1 MTRRWLPLFAFG
13 AGLCLATPVLPAAE
27 GPAVSIVIDPQA
39 PPLEQFAARE
49 LAGLLESLY
58 KAQATLGPQLPTQ
71 PEPTFVIG
79 SPATNRALAAV
90 ATTWPKLS
98 DQGHLL
104 RSVRLGDR
112 EVLAVGG
119 GSPVA
124 TLWAAYEVGHQLGA
138 RYLLHGDV
146 FPAEP
151 SPLTTANFD
160 LIFEPTLRLRT
171 WRTVNDFPIGPES
184 WGLAE
189 QKQMLRQLAKLKYN
203 RILVSIYPWQ
213 PFLHFEFKGVAKQ
226 TSLLWFGKTYRVDG
240 DIAGRGVFKGA
251 KVFENPDFAG
261 LTDYQARREAGERL
275 VGGILDT
282 AHELGMTTGLL
293 LSPLEF
299 PREFAPNLPGA
310 EAVHQLAS
318 LTIGP
323 GAQQRPGD
331 ETLQQLAK
339 AQLRGAL
346 DAYPQLDA
354 LYLTLPEF
362 PGWSTHAPEAWD
374 RLATRSKLSPKPR
387 LEELVQAA
395 RQRTVTV
402 SGDRGEAA
410 LRGNVAALD
419 FLQTLLADPAL
430 LRSSRGHT
438 VQPVLVSVDP
448 ALFPLLPQLVPGGA
462 GTLAFLDYT
471 ARKSAAQR
479 ELLRTLPASQL
490 DSSLILTLAD
500 DNVGVLPQSSVP
512 ALHEQLGELRAGGF
526 AGFSTRYWM
535 PGDLDYSAYYLS
547 RAAFDAEV
555 TPATALSGLVT
566 PLCGAG
572 AVDRLK
578 LVFASIEEATAL
590 IEQHDLGFAFPV
602 ASILRKHY
610 EGGDSVPEW
619 WGQVGQLYLRGMN
632 EAYRANQRST
642 LEGRTLTLYLARRL
656 DFAFNYMNCVE
667 ALRKAGIA
675 KRAGDAETHA
685 AQLQTAV
692 EALHDALNAQAA
704 VARSNSDRGVI
715 AVLNQYAYR
724 PLKQELEA
732 LDQE

>member
-1 MTRRWLPLFAFG
+1 MMRRWLPLRALW
-13 AGLCLATPVLPAAE
+13 AGVCLAAPLRGAD
-27 GPAVSIVIDPQA
+27 GPAVAIVSDPQS

-49 LAGLLESLY
+49 LASLLESLY
-58 KAQATLGPQLPTQ
+58 RARVTLGPGLPA
-71 PEPTFVIG
+71 EPCATFVVG
-79 SPATNRALAAV
+79 SPGTNRVLAPV
-90 ATTWPKLS
+90 ADGWPRLT

-104 RSVRLGDR
+104 RTVCLGDR

-124 TLWAAYEVGHQLGA
+124 TLWAAYEVGHQFGA
-138 RYLLHGDV
+138 RYLLHADV

-151 SPLTTANFD
+151 APLQTGGFD
-160 LIFEPTLRLRT
+160 LTFEPTLRLRT
-171 WRTVNDFPIGPES
+171 WRTLNDFPIGPES

-189 QKQMLRQLAKLKYN
+189 HRNLLRQLAKLKYN
-203 RILVSIYPWQ
+203 RVLVAVYPWQ
-213 PFLHFEFKGVAKQ
+213 PFLHYEFGGVTKQ
-226 TSLLWFGKTYRVDG
+226 TSLLWYGETYRIDG

-261 LTDYQARREAGERL
+261 LTGYQARRAAGERL

-299 PREFAPNLPGA
+299 PREFAPTLPGA
-310 EAVHQLAS
+310 EVVHQLGS

-323 GAQQRPGD
+323 GPQQAPGD
-331 ETLQQLAK
+331 ETLRNLAR

-362 PGWSTHAPEAWD
+362 PGWSTQAPQAWD
-374 RLATRSKLSPKPR
+374 RLAARSRLSPRP
-387 LEELVQAA
+387 ELAGLVAAA
-395 RQRTVTV
+395 RNRTTTV

-410 LRGNVAALD
+410 LRGNIAALD
-419 FLQTLLADPAL
+419 FLQTLLADPAV
-430 LRSSRGHT
+430 LRSSRGHR

-448 ALFPLLPQLVPGGA
+448 ALHPLLPKLLPEGA
-462 GTLAFLDYT
+462 GTLAFIDYT
-471 ARKSAAQR
+471 ARKSAAGK
-479 ELLRTLPASQL
+479 ELLRNLPPPRTEA
-490 DSSLILTLAD
+490 SLILTLAD

-547 RAAFDAEV
+547 RAAFDAGV
-555 TPATALSGLVT
+555 TPAAALSGLVT

-572 AVDRLK
+572 AVDRLQ
-578 LVFASIEEATAL
+578 LVFDSIEEATAL

-602 ASILRKHY
+602 ASILKKHY
-610 EGGDSVPEW
+610 ESGDTVPEW
-619 WGQVGQLYLRGMN
+619 WNEVGQLYLKRMN

-656 DFAFNYMNCVE
+656 DFAFNYMNCVT

-675 KRAGDAETHA
+675 KRGGDAEAHA
-685 AQLQTAV
+685 QQLQAAV

-704 VARSNSDRGVI
+704 VARGNSDRGVI
-715 AVLNQYAYR
+715 AVLNHYGYR
-724 PLKQELEA
+724 PLKQELET
-732 LDQE
+732 LEVE